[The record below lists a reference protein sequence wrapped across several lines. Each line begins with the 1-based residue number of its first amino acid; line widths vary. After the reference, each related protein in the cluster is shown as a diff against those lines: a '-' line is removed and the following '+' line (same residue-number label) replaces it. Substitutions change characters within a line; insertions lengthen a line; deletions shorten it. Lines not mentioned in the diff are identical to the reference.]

1 MLVLIYS
8 TNNNNIY
15 IRYAIIPTAMGYFF
29 FKRFFVVFRF
39 ISSLK
44 RTDRVSVQS
53 TRDAARSV
61 EEKNRTTVSSRSRG
75 VRPRAMNEKLART
88 KSLPVLRRRR
98 IQMDGYIGND
108 REKTHQT
115 FIKVSH
121 PFLALFGH
129 CARECLRSSG
139 RCARNTRVAA
149 ANKRIRESAPSFFRA
164 DNVRREH
171 AVPQSRTLPTNARP
185 TRAPISINSVSRVW
199 CEEVIMH
206 MCT

>member
-61 EEKNRTTVSSRSRG
+61 EEKNRTTVVSREFEITRRATARNEREAG
-75 VRPRAMNEKLART
+75 THEVITCTPTTTDTDGWVYRQRPRK
-88 KSLPVLRRRR
+88 
-98 IQMDGYIGND
+98 
-108 REKTHQT
+108 
-115 FIKVSH
+115 
-121 PFLALFGH
+121 
-129 CARECLRSSG
+129 
-139 RCARNTRVAA
+139 
-149 ANKRIRESAPSFFRA
+149 
-164 DNVRREH
+164 
-171 AVPQSRTLPTNARP
+171 NASN
-185 TRAPISINSVSRVW
+185 I
-199 CEEVIMH
+199 H
-206 MCT
+206 